1 MSFYKLF
8 SLATISYYG
17 VSVSIVVLS
26 FLVRIL
32 AMWLVKFITFK
43 SESKRSFLV
52 IIFIFLV
59 CFNNYGIVYLIAP
72 LKLSIP
78 ILNYFFVGI
87 YPDFNYAWYD
97 DIGGLIISVSIINA
111 IMPPLMLIVDV
122 LLKNV

>member
-1 MSFYKLF
+1 MSFYNLF